1 MGPNH
6 LRSSSNHRKDDM
18 EFIHTGLAA
27 SSEERADRFF
37 IDILGLE
44 KSEPKII
51 DKKLIQTL
59 FGIDHELLMI
69 HYKGESV
76 DFEIFVYLD
85 NKAPEKQLAHSCI
98 KVTDLKKI
106 LIKCRKAGVK
116 VVQVPKGDSVV
127 TFISDFDGNLF
138 EVKE

>member
-1 MGPNH
+1 
-6 LRSSSNHRKDDM
+6 M

-44 KSEPKII
+44 KSDPKII

-69 HYKGESV
+69 HYRGETV
-76 DFEIFVYLD
+76 DFEIFVTQEY
-85 NKAPEKQLAHSCI
+85 KAPEKQATHSCI
-98 KVTDLKKI
+98 KVTNLADI
-106 LIKCRKAGVK
+106 VNKCRDAGLK
-116 VVQVPKGDSVV
+116 VVEVPKASGVL
-127 TFISDFDGNLF
+127 TFISDYDGNLF
-138 EVKE
+138 ELKE

>member
-1 MGPNH
+1 
-6 LRSSSNHRKDDM
+6 M

-37 IDILGLE
+37 KKILGLK
-44 KSEPKII
+44 KSEPKIV

-69 HYKGESV
+69 HYKGKWV
-76 DFEIFVYLD
+76 HFEIFVYL
-85 NKAPEKQLAHSCI
+85 NYKAPAKQIAHSCI
-98 KVTDLKKI
+98 KVADLKRI
-106 LIKCRKAGVK
+106 VSKCRKAGLK
-116 VVQVPKGDSVV
+116 VLEVPKGSSVV
-127 TFISDFDGNLF
+127 TFISDYDGNLF

>member
-1 MGPNH
+1 
-6 LRSSSNHRKDDM
+6 M

-44 KSEPKII
+44 KSDPKII

-69 HYKGESV
+69 HYRSETV
-76 DFEIFVYLD
+76 DFEIFVTQEYQ
-85 NKAPEKQLAHSCI
+85 APEKQATHSCI
-98 KVTDLKKI
+98 KVTNLADI
-106 LIKCRKAGVK
+106 VHKCRDAGLK
-116 VVQVPKGDSVV
+116 IIEVPKGSGVV
-127 TFISDFDGNLF
+127 TFISDYDGNLF
-138 EVKE
+138 ELKE